1 MGRWRHSPDDVP
13 STLSTFAASP
23 RRWTTATGRRGGG
36 TTPRPARSSLV
47 SPTGWPSSSAT
58 MTSRRIVAWRRSRPT
73 DLAPRTTTWPPMHR
87 WSATTDAAALLQR
100 ALEGRGHG
108 PTVPR
113 HAARV
118 RGRPVAGLHAG
129 SVGGTVDRLVGDG
142 VTCIRWALQ
151 QRGRRALR
159 LPEHARLGRTLHGPA
174 ARGHRAGC
182 AVGRRR
188 GCSLR
193 RLRRDLAAHRPPRR
207 DRLAE
212 PTAPRHVNGY
222 RPPETDVPLL
232 ADAVLVRGHITTI
245 VACGDHTLFV
255 AEAVGCGSGG
265 GHVRI
270 SSRPAPG
277 SRVERTCRR
286 SHRRGPSRGAPSRL
300 RRADP

>member
-100 ALEGRGHG
+100 ALEGRGAFRRFHDTLHEFEGG
-108 PTVPR
+108 PWR
-113 HAARV
+113 GFAQARSEA
-118 RGRPVAGLHAG
+118 RSIDWLAMGLRA
-129 SVGGTVDRLVGDG
+129 S
-142 VTCIRWALQ
+142 
-151 QRGRRALR
+151 GRRCSSEGDEPCGC
-159 LPEHARLGRTLHGPA
+159 PERARLGRTLHGPA

-232 ADAVLVRGHITTI
+232 ADAVLVRGHITAI

-265 GHVRI
+265 GRVRI

-286 SHRRGPSRGAPSRL
+286 SHRRGPSRGAPSKL